1 MGHAELIPNIGKLG
15 ILRDAARGA
24 DGAARQHASPRNY
37 TKAEFPLPTIESFD
51 VTSPA
56 FKRAPYEI
64 LAELR
69 RNSPIAK
76 IALPGEQSGWLVT
89 RYGDVDAL
97 FRDSRVTSNPA
108 DVYPPEVIAAVFP
121 HGEFSAAL
129 LQSMIFT
136 NDTSDHTRL
145 RKLVSVSFTPRFI
158 ETWQPRIQQIIDEL
172 VDRLPEHGEIDF
184 VREIAFPLPM
194 RVLSEMIGVP
204 TADLEKFRTWSN
216 LYVDSMG
223 NPAAALAIKG
233 EMQSFLHYL
242 HELIEAKQNAPTH
255 DLLGQLIQVEL
266 EGDRLSRQEL
276 IGMAQLLILAGNET
290 TATLLSSAMLTFF
303 QHPDQAQAVKDDPAL
318 LKHAIEEIIRYK
330 SPLMNANDR
339 WVLEDFEFQ
348 GQRLRKGDQI
358 YLCVTSA
365 NRDEE
370 RFSNAAAFDIRRED
384 NQRHLGFGR
393 GMHYCLGAPLARL
406 IATVA
411 LGTLLR
417 RLPDIELGT
426 DMGELTWRPGI
437 TSNTLDTLPVHY

>member
-1 MGHAELIPNIGKLG
+1 M
-15 ILRDAARGA
+15 
-24 DGAARQHASPRNY
+24 
-37 TKAEFPLPTIESFD
+37 PTIESFD
-51 VTSPA
+51 ITSPA

-69 RNSPIAK
+69 KNSPIAK

-89 RYGDVDAL
+89 RYDDVDAF
-97 FRDSRVTSNPA
+97 FRDPRVTNNPA

-121 HGEFSAAL
+121 HGEFSDAL
-129 LQSMIFT
+129 LHSMIFR
-136 NDTSDHTRL
+136 SDSVDHARL

-158 ETWQPRIQQIIDEL
+158 ETWQPRIQQIINDL
-172 VDRLPEHGEIDF
+172 IDRLPEHGEIDF

-194 RVLSEMIGVP
+194 QVLSEMIGVP
-204 TADLEKFRTWSN
+204 TADLERFRTWSN

-223 NPAAALAIKG
+223 NPVAALAIKD
-233 EMQSFLHYL
+233 EMQSFLRYL
-242 HELIEAKQNAPTH
+242 HELIEAKQAAPAQ
-255 DLLGQLIQVEL
+255 DLLSQLIQVEL

-290 TATLLSSAMLTFF
+290 TATLLSSAMLAFF
-303 QHPDQAQAVKDDPAL
+303 LHPDQAQAVKDDPSL
-318 LKHAIEEIIRYK
+318 LKQAIEEVIRYK

-339 WVLEDFEFQ
+339 WILEDFEYQ
-348 GQRLRKGDQI
+348 GRQLKKGDQI

-370 RFSNAAAFDIRRED
+370 RFHDAATFDIRRED

-417 RLPDIELGT
+417 RLPDIELAT
-426 DMGELTWRPGI
+426 DMGELAWRPGI
-437 TSNTLDTLPVHY
+437 TSNTLDTLPVRY